1 LEKEENMKI
10 TLSQI
15 SKNSAIVAIFFL
27 ADKGLGLV
35 RQVIIARQFGLS
47 KELDAFNVANNL
59 PDMLFALISG
69 GALAMAFIPVLTQTM
84 TLEGRQSAWR
94 LFSRIANLAF
104 IITAMMAVIIAIL
117 SDQLVNWQVGI
128 APGFE
133 VSQRRLVAELM
144 RLNLIATVIFSIS
157 GLVLAGLQANQHFLL
172 PAAAPSLYN
181 IGQIFGAMI
190 LAPSKGYQIGSIQ
203 LPAYGLGV
211 HGLVY
216 GVIIGAVLH
225 LLIQVPG
232 LIKYQYRWEPGIQL
246 KDPAVRQVLTVL
258 GPRLITMV
266 FIQLIFIVRD
276 NLASR
281 LATGSVSALTYGW
294 MFFQVPETFIGT
306 AIGTA
311 MLPSLAALAAK
322 EDWKEFSHTI
332 EKAVHTLIVITIP
345 IAFVLGIGLGD
356 VIQAAFGFSSEQTD
370 LVLWVSR
377 GYLLG
382 LAGQCVLEVAV
393 RSFYAKKDAITP
405 LWAAGINLVLYLG
418 LGILLADLL
427 GAPGISLAD
436 CLAYTSE
443 AILLLWVFKSRSP
456 QPVNFSMTIPRGAL
470 AALIG
475 SLVSALLIF
484 ILRERAYPLITA
496 LIAMTAGT
504 LACLPVL
511 WKDVKQLTRL

>member
-1 LEKEENMKI
+1 MKI
-10 TLSQI
+10 KLSQI

-27 ADKGLGLV
+27 ADKGLGLL

-47 KELDAFNVANNL
+47 QELDAFNVANNL

-84 TLEGRQSAWR
+84 TLEGRESAWR

-104 IITAMMAVIIAIL
+104 IVTGVLAIIIAFL
-117 SDQLVNWQVGI
+117 STQLVDWQVGI
-128 APGFE
+128 APGFDRP
-133 VSQRRLVAELM
+133 QQLLVADLM

-181 IGQIFGAMI
+181 IGQIFGALI
-190 LAPSKGYQIGSIQ
+190 LAPSTGYRIGSFV
-203 LPAYGLGV
+203 LPAFGMGV

-216 GVIIGAVLH
+216 GVIIGALLH

-232 LIKYQYRWEPGIQL
+232 LIKYHFHWEPGIHL
-246 KDPAVRQVLTVL
+246 SDPTVRQVLTIL

-266 FIQLIFIVRD
+266 FIQLIFIGRD

-281 LATGSVSALTYGW
+281 LPTGSVSALTYGW
-294 MFFQVPETFIGT
+294 MFFQFPETFIGT

-311 MLPSLAALAAK
+311 MLPSLAELAARK
-322 EDWKEFSHTI
+322 DWKEFSRTI
-332 EKAVHTLIVITIP
+332 EKAIHTLIVITIP
-345 IAFVLGIGLGD
+345 VAFILAVGLGG
-356 VIQAAFGFSSEQTD
+356 VISSVFHFEPEQTD
-370 LVLWVSR
+370 LVLWVTR

-405 LWAAGINLVLYLG
+405 LWVAGLNLVVFIG
-418 LGILLADLL
+418 LAAILSKQF

-436 CLAYTSE
+436 FFAYTSE
-443 AILLLWVFKSRSP
+443 SILLLWIFKRQIKETVS
-456 QPVNFSMTIPRGAL
+456 FTKTIPRGILAGGVGGLVAL
-470 AALIG
+470 GVLLLLQNSIP
-475 SLVSALLIF
+475 ALLTSLISMALGTAVTIPF
-484 ILRERAYPLITA
+484 IWTEL
-496 LIAMTAGT
+496 
-504 LACLPVL
+504 
-511 WKDVKQLTRL
+511 KQLTRL